1 MKSSLAPKTP
11 ANKTSPADQD
21 EGGKVSVNKG
31 KGKPVKKKTVPP
43 STSLSTPKVPAVELS
58 PERQDEGDSAERK
71 DSARKGT
78 GEPIERKECPFAPKN
93 GYSTR
98 QFRDQYLSIKD
109 ITDTEAKQIP
119 VSLEAD
125 LDLKAPLYPWQL
137 YSLIG
142 HGPIVAIVSDFYGRV
157 YDDREQE
164 WFRKAFTRISGKD
177 HHIAVQAAYWIDAFG
192 GGKAYH
198 GGHYRLK
205 FHHKHNASQ
214 VLNAR
219 GAKRWMYHMR
229 GALEAYDF
237 SKLDPRVKPCIIEF
251 LRIKMQ
257 SYASEHIF
265 LFDEKGFDF

>member
-1 MKSSLAPKTP
+1 MSKILQVPSTKLFSAL
-11 ANKTSPADQD
+11 
-21 EGGKVSVNKG
+21 
-31 KGKPVKKKTVPP
+31 TVPP
-43 STSLSTPKVPAVELS
+43 RRSLSTPKIPAMESS
-58 PERQDEGDSAERK
+58 PAQQDEGDSVWK
-71 DSARKGT
+71 KKSVRKGT
-78 GEPIERKECPFAPKN
+78 GGAIERKGCPFAPKQ

-98 QFRDQYLSIKD
+98 QFRDEYLISKD
-109 ITDTEAKQIP
+109 IDDADAEQIGM
-119 VSLEAD
+119 SLEAD
-125 LDLKAPLYPWQL
+125 LDSKASLYPWQL

-142 HGPIVAIVSDFYGRV
+142 REPIDAIVSDFYGRV
-157 YDDREQE
+157 YADTGQE